1 MAWNRASSKGGSKTG
16 GGTYPS
22 GAARSYNNIEDDVMG
37 LTDRRMG
44 TQAMVSARSR
54 SRRSE
59 SEEDS
64 VEGTKGVTIQMEVMQ
79 YEEEYREEVRRSRA
93 QNSIA

>member
-1 MAWNRASSKGGSKTG
+1 MSKNGSKT

-54 SRRSE
+54 SGRSE
-59 SEEDS
+59 SEADS
-64 VEGTKGVTIQMEVMQ
+64 VEGTKGVTIQMEVLK
-79 YEEEYREEVRRSRA
+79 YEEQYQAEVRKSRA
-93 QNSIA
+93 QNSMA

>member
-1 MAWNRASSKGGSKTG
+1 M
-16 GGTYPS
+16 
-22 GAARSYNNIEDDVMG
+22 EEDVMG

-44 TQAMVSARSR
+44 TQAVVSARSR

-64 VEGTKGVTIQMEVMQ
+64 VEGTKGVTIQMEVLQ

-93 QNSIA
+93 QNSMA